1 MEILTV
7 RYQEVLD
14 LTKLKKQK
22 VRLILIKRRN
32 QLPPRLEESTI
43 VGLHQFQDRL
53 SHLIEYKQLR
63 LILICLLLWL
73 KSLNIQDSMLSIS
86 TLLVTPLEDNIVLKF
101 NHSLLVK
108 VNMVEMKHNLSYQK
122 I

>member
-1 MEILTV
+1 MV

-43 VGLHQFQDRL
+43 GGLHQSQDRL
-53 SHLIEYKQLR
+53 SHQIEYKQLR
-63 LILICLLLWL
+63 LILICLMLWL
-73 KSLNIQDSMLSIS
+73 KSLRIRDSMLSIS
-86 TLLVTPLEDNIVLKF
+86 TLLVTPLEDSIVLKF

-108 VNMVEMKHNLSYQK
+108 ANTVEMKPNLSCLK
-122 I
+122 T